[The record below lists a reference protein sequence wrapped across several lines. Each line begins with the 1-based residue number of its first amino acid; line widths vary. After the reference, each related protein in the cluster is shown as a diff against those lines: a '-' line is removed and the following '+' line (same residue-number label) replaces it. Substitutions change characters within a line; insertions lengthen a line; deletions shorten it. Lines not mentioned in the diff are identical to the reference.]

1 MKDYYLS
8 FWLGSFLR
16 LIRLLGNNLA
26 VALPGL
32 YIAVTG
38 FHPELLPTKLAL
50 VIAGTR
56 IRVPVPLVTEL
67 FIWEIAVEV
76 FREAGLRLPG
86 AVGQTLGVV
95 VGVVLGLTAV
105 QAGFVSPAT
114 LVVVTITAI
123 ASFTGPNYEV
133 GVTWRLLKLTI
144 VPLSY
149 GLLNFPY
156 YATAVMETNG
166 YLAALIGL
174 VLALPPLVAIY
185 RMMKRFPTLNLLQ
198 AGVKLTGPFWGRLC
212 GLGYLTV
219 LLLLLALFTRERIN
233 LVKDY
238 LLPNTPLLVLVTTY
252 LFSAAYLA
260 SRGLETIARLASF
273 VVLPIIIVLLLL
285 AVGILPEINPHRLR
299 PVFHPE
305 LKRYLPGGFAVL
317 YAFSP
322 LAVFALI
329 TPYLQGI
336 HGKIPR
342 YTGGAL
348 LVLVFFYMLFTV
360 GVIGT
365 FGSEYGRRYAYPA
378 LEVVRA
384 MEYPYLFLEQSGL
397 FLIIVWNTLALVG
410 SGFIYYVVALG
421 FTQILGVYDYKRLV
435 WFLLPV
441 KFLLLMYPEDT
452 GATKELFQYAKDYS
466 LIPLFGLPVFY
477 YLCALLRRKGEGGR

>member
-95 VGVVLGLTAV
+95 VGV
-105 QAGFVSPAT
+105 
-114 LVVVTITAI
+114 
-123 ASFTGPNYEV
+123 
-133 GVTWRLLKLTI
+133 
-144 VPLSY
+144 
-149 GLLNFPY
+149 
-156 YATAVMETNG
+156 
-166 YLAALIGL
+166 

-452 GATKELFQYAKDYS
+452 GATKELFQYAKHYS